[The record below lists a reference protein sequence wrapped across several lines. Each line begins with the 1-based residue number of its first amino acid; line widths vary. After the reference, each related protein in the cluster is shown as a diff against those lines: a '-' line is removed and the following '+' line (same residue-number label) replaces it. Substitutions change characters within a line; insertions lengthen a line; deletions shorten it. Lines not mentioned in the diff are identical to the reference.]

1 MTTAAPEWE
10 RQMCRHTQS
19 NSRRCHSRDPQT
31 NSKVDNEAGQAL
43 LLGCAAF
50 SALRFS
56 PSGSNGSSGFLFL
69 GGAALSTPRFSPS
82 SSNSFSEF
90 LLLGGAAL
98 SALRFNPPNPTAL
111 AAEVRHPAPSLL
123 WPSHMLNNLSQPRLS
138 SQSPCD
144 PRH

>member
-1 MTTAAPEWE
+1 MTSAAPEWE

-56 PSGSNGSSGFLFL
+56 PSGSNVSSGFLF
-69 GGAALSTPRFSPS
+69 
-82 SSNSFSEF
+82 
-90 LLLGGAAL
+90 LGGAAL